1 MDFVLV
7 MTLTLMILTDEQ
19 VHKMKAERVLQLQS
33 RLDAASQT
41 EEEKTE
47 FRRLHY
53 KCVLEQGLHDE
64 AVKRMH
70 LCTTVLC
77 SSIQFGDDD
86 NKS

>member
-7 MTLTLMILTDEQ
+7 MMLTLMILMDER
-19 VHKMKAERVLQLQS
+19 VRKMKAERVLQLQS
-33 RLDAASQT
+33 RLDVASKT

-47 FRRLHY
+47 FWRLHY
-53 KCVLEQGLHDE
+53 KCVLNQGLHDE

-70 LCTTVLC
+70 LHTTVFW